1 MLEHHAHLLPVTG
14 QIDLFAG
21 DLHAIH
27 LDRAGGW
34 SLQQVETAQEGA
46 FAAAGGTNNRNDI
59 APADIHRDAI
69 HGVNGAAI
77 IVLFQI
83 RYFDDLLRHLRHRSF
98 PL

>member
-1 MLEHHAHLLPVTG
+1 MTVL
-14 QIDLFAG
+14 AG
-21 DLHAIH
+21 MKNERVIF
-27 LDRAGGW
+27 R
-34 SLQQVETAQEGA
+34 SEA
-46 FAAAGGTNNRNDI
+46 FIWQNAAGGTNNRNDI

-83 RYFDDLLRHLRHRSF
+83 RYFYDLLRHLRHRSF